1 MRFPSERKGK
11 EMTVKEMIERLSKCH
26 PDMKV
31 ILDVSEGDGLW
42 LAIERIGTAYL
53 DDADTL
59 HYDLDEAIEEVV
71 AIRSLMI

>member
-1 MRFPSERKGK
+1 
-11 EMTVKEMIERLSKCH
+11 MTVKEMIERLLKCH
-26 PDMKV
+26 PNMKV

-59 HYDLDEAIEEVV
+59 RDDV
-71 AIRSLMI
+71 